1 MWNYNTNDPALP
13 GGFPYFPGGSKTVE
27 PWFYA
32 SLTNEQGMPI
42 DPPGSFAGHPYPAES
57 LHGGFNR
64 FITFRNNVVRS
75 NGGVVIRG
83 TSANTLIT
91 GSNISNSH
99 VGVHVNY
106 TTTNMFGAEVCR
118 LDNAR

>member
-1 MWNYNTNDPALP
+1 MLP
-13 GGFPYFPGGSKTVE
+13 RVCCR
-27 PWFYA
+27 

-42 DPPGSFAGHPYPAES
+42 DPPGSFGGHPYPGES

-83 TSANTLIT
+83 TSANTLVT

-106 TTTNMFGAEVCR
+106 TTTDMFGAEVGR
-118 LDNAR
+118 LDNV

>member
-1 MWNYNTNDPALP
+1 MKYSNTTALLAGLLP
-13 GGFPYFPGGSKTVE
+13 RVCCR
-27 PWFYA
+27 

-42 DPPGSFAGHPYPAES
+42 DPPGSSGGHPHPGES

-83 TSANTLIT
+83 TSANTLVT

-106 TTTNMFGAEVCR
+106 TTTDMFGAEVGR
-118 LDNAR
+118 LDNV